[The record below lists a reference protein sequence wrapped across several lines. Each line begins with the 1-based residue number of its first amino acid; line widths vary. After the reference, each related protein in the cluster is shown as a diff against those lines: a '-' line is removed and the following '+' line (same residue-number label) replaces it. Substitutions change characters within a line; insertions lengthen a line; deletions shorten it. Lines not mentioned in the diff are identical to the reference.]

1 MSRILIVDDDPFCR
15 ESVRTVLRKAGH
27 CVDDVKDVDPALE
40 VLDNSPADLV
50 VSDYRMPIKSGLD
63 LLKALR
69 DKEMAPRFLLLST
82 HVDQTA
88 QEAALALGASAIIRK
103 PVKRQKLLEH
113 VVNALS
119 NPKCLS

>member
-1 MSRILIVDDDPFCR
+1 
-15 ESVRTVLRKAGH
+15 
-27 CVDDVKDVDPALE
+27 
-40 VLDNSPADLV
+40 
-50 VSDYRMPIKSGLD
+50 MPIKSGLD

-69 DKEMAPRFLLLST
+69 DKEMAPRFLLLSA

-103 PVKRQKLLEH
+103 PVKRQELLEH

-119 NPKCLS
+119 NPKCLSYEERSTENYKLLIVFPYEKFRDFSAAFCSVTL